1 MFLFVYQYFEASIEA
16 FLLVLT
22 PLPPPPPSLISTYC
36 TVLVAYL
43 IIEVPVLSEYFK
55 ALIIKADAHLPLG
68 GSSYAP
74 STMLLLARLSFM

>member
-22 PLPPPPPSLISTYC
+22 PLPAPSLISTYC

-55 ALIIKADAHLPLG
+55 ALIIKADAPLPLG

>member
-22 PLPPPPPSLISTYC
+22 PLPAPSLTSTYC

-55 ALIIKADAHLPLG
+55 ALIIKADAPLLLG